1 MSDISKFQVKSV
13 IYSAKDTQARE
24 TAEEALQKAETNE
37 NSITT
42 LETSVQTAINT
53 AENASTIATSAQAS
67 ANVAQTSAEKAQA
80 SADEKQPFISKTGIS
95 IYIPEE
101 SDKTFTDKEMSEL
114 LGVEFQSLKQGD
126 SFIILSTQ
134 EVYGNASSLVIGLYT
149 WNGTNWT
156 VSDGAGDIYIE
167 TDNTGHFMLSNP
179 SANNPRLANILC
191 FPTK

>member
-37 NSITT
+37 NNITA
-42 LETSVQTAINT
+42 LNASVETAIADST
-53 AENASTIATSAQAS
+53 ASLAKAETALSSAET
-67 ANVAQTSAEKAQA
+67 AQDTAEKAQA

-95 IYIPEE
+95 IYLPEE
-101 SDKTFTDKEMSEL
+101 SDKTFTDGEMSKL

-134 EVYGNASSLVIGLYT
+134 AVYGNSSSLVIGLYT

-156 VSDGAGDIYIE
+156 VSDGASDIYIE
-167 TDNTGHFMLSNP
+167 TDNTGHFILSNP
-179 SANNPRLANILC
+179 SSNNPRISNILC

>member
-24 TAEEALQKAETNE
+24 TAGEALQKAKTNE
-37 NSITT
+37 NNITT

-67 ANVAQTSAEKAQA
+67 ANTAQTSAEKAQA
-80 SADEKQPFISKTGIS
+80 SADEKQPFISKIGIS
-95 IYIPEE
+95 IYLPEE
-101 SDKTFTDKEMSEL
+101 TNKTFTDEQMSEL

-126 SFIILSTQ
+126 SFIILSTKG
-134 EVYGNASSLVIGLYT
+134 VYGNASSLVIGLYT

-156 VSDGAGDIYIE
+156 VSDGAEDIYIE
-167 TDNTGHFMLSNP
+167 TDNTGHFVLSNP
-179 SANNPRLANILC
+179 SSNNPRLANILC
-191 FPTK
+191 FPIK

>member
-13 IYSAKDTQARE
+13 IYSAKDTQARG

-42 LETSVQTAINT
+42 LETSVQTAINA

-67 ANVAQTSAEKAQA
+67 ANTAQTSAEKAQA
-80 SADEKQPFISKTGIS
+80 SADEKQPFISKIGIS
-95 IYIPEE
+95 IYLPEE
-101 SDKTFTDKEMSEL
+101 SDKTFTDEEMSEL
-114 LGVEFQSLKQGD
+114 LRVEFQSLKQGD

-134 EVYGNASSLVIGLYT
+134 AVYGNGSSLVIGLYT

-156 VSDGAGDIYIE
+156 VSDGAEDIYIK
-167 TDNTGHFMLSNP
+167 TDNTGHFILSNP
-179 SANNPRLANILC
+179 SSNNPRLANILC